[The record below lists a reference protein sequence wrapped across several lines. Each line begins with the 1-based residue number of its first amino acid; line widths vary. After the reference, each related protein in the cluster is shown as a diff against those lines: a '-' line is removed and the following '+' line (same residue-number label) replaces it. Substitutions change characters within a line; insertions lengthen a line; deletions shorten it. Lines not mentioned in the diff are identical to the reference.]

1 MDFFEKEF
9 NSIGNWCDVIPIY
22 EGYTDYQLVQ
32 ILSNKV
38 YGKMLVLDGM
48 LQSSTNYEFIF
59 NEMLVHG
66 AMCMHN
72 YPRSILIIGGGSCD
86 SARRV
91 LQYTSV
97 KELIVCD
104 IDEQVYELCN
114 TYIPEFTYS
123 ISQAIK
129 QNTMSMVFNDAIA
142 FLQKTNKKF
151 DVIIIDGTD
160 PIGEGKRLYTE
171 DSFELCSRHLNENG
185 IIATHSGNPLLYP
198 KKFRDVLIALSSVCK
213 FVRPAYCV
221 EPEFPFAM
229 YSFLYGSESGRIYWH
244 NIEGKYFNYDLFLGS
259 QMLPTFMRNIFLKEG
274 MTNVAVQG
282 SCYTYN

>member
-1 MDFFEKEF
+1 MDFFEKEY
-9 NSIGNWCDVIPIY
+9 NIGNWCDVIPIY

-66 AMCMHN
+66 VMCMHN
-72 YPRSILIIGGGSCD
+72 YPQSILIIGGGSCD

-91 LQYTSV
+91 LKYTSV

-129 QNTMSMVFNDAIA
+129 QNKMRMVFDDAIA
-142 FLQKTNKKF
+142 FLQQTDKKF

-160 PIGEGKRLYTE
+160 PIGEGKRLYCE
-171 DSFELCSRHLNENG
+171 DSFKLYNNHLNENG
-185 IIATHSGNPLLYP
+185 VIATHSGNPLLYP
-198 KKFRDVLIALSSVCK
+198 KRFQDILNALSSVCE

-229 YSFLYGSESGRIYWH
+229 YSFLYGSESGRVYWH

-282 SCYTYN
+282 ACYTYN

>member
-1 MDFFEKEF
+1 MDFFEKEY
-9 NSIGNWCDVIPIY
+9 NNIGNWCDVIPIY
-22 EGYTDYQLVQ
+22 EGQTEYQKIQ
-32 ILSNKV
+32 ILSNKI

-66 AMCMHN
+66 VMCMHE
-72 YPRSILIIGGGSCD
+72 YPQSVLIIGGGSCD

-104 IDEQVYELCN
+104 IDQKVYELCKL
-114 TYIPEFTYS
+114 YIPEFTHLTS
-123 ISQAIK
+123 HAIK
-129 QNTMSMVFNDAIA
+129 QKKMKMIFSDAID
-142 FLQKTNKKF
+142 FLHDSDKKF

-160 PIGEGKRLYTE
+160 PIGVGKKLYSE
-171 DSFELCSRHLNENG
+171 DSFSLYNSRLNKNG
-185 IIATHSGNPLLYP
+185 VIAVHSGNPLLYQNQ
-198 KKFRDVLIALSSVCK
+198 FIDILSSLSSVCK
-213 FVRPAYCV
+213 FIRPTYCV

-229 YSFLYGSESGRIYWH
+229 YSFLYGSKSRRLYWH
-244 NIEGKYFNYDLFLGS
+244 NIEGKYFNRDLFLGS

-282 SCYTYN
+282 ACYTYN